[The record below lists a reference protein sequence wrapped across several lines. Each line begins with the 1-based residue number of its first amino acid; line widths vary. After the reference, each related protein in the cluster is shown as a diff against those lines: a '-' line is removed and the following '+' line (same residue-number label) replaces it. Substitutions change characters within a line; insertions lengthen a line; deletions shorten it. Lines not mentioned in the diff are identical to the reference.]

1 MNRPPMRDA
10 ALLFRDGRIVQF
22 GSRRELMKQAD
33 GLERIDLGDCVL
45 VPGLINAHTHLELS
59 RLKAPRSMP
68 KDGFVGWIE
77 NLMSQM
83 PAGEEELAAAVEAG
97 VIQGVRQCLKFGVTT
112 VGDISRSSSE
122 TRRILRRSPLRVVS
136 FGEISAMAK
145 RRDRLPERLA
155 EATDRKW
162 ESKRLIVGISPH
174 SPYSVE
180 APAYR
185 TCLKTAE
192 RQGMPLCTHLAE
204 TPEEGEFLENQTG
217 PFRELWRSLDA
228 WDESVPKFAGGPI
241 RFAEN
246 LGLLNY
252 PTVLAHV
259 NYCDDEELQ
268 ILSRGQASVV
278 YCPRT
283 HWLFEHPTHRW
294 REMLRA
300 GINVAIGSD
309 SCASSPNL
317 NLIDDLRLIHVREPG
332 ISAME
337 IWQLAT
343 TRAAAALQLPQGLGT
358 FAPTAPADA
367 IALPCPPHTDDPL
380 RWVLDS
386 DVIPT
391 GVWIDGHRVT

>member
-1 MNRPPMRDA
+1 MRDA
-10 ALLFRDGRIVQF
+10 AVLVRDGRIVQF
-22 GSRRELMKQAD
+22 ASRRELTKQAAPS
-33 GLERIDLGDCVL
+33 ERIDLGDCVL

-59 RLKAPRSMP
+59 RCKAPRAMP
-68 KDGFVGWIE
+68 AGGFVGWIK

-83 PAGEEELAAAVEAG
+83 PADAEELAATVESAV
-97 VIQGVRQCLKFGVTT
+97 IHGVRQCLKFGVTT
-112 VGDISRSSSE
+112 IGDISRNSGE
-122 TRRILRRSPLRVVS
+122 TRRILRRSPLRVIS

-145 RRDRLPERLA
+145 RRDRLGERLA
-155 EATDRKW
+155 EAIDRKW
-162 ESKRLIVGISPH
+162 ESKRVIVGISPH
-174 SPYSVE
+174 APYSVE
-180 APAYR
+180 APGYR

-204 TPEEGEFLENQTG
+204 NPEESEFLEKQTG
-217 PFRELWRSLDA
+217 PFRELWNWLDA
-228 WDESVPKFAGGPI
+228 WDDSVPKFAGGPI

-246 LGLLNY
+246 LGMLNY

-259 NYCDDEELQ
+259 NYCDDEEVE
-268 ILSRGQASVV
+268 ILARGQASVV

-283 HWLFEHPTHRW
+283 HWLFEHPAHRW
-294 REMLRA
+294 KEMLRA
-300 GINVAIGSD
+300 GINVAVGTD

-317 NLIDDLRLIHVREPG
+317 NLIDDLRLIHVREPNV
-332 ISAME
+332 SAME

-343 TRAAAALQLPQGLGT
+343 VRAAAALQLPQGLGT
-358 FAPTAPADA
+358 FSPGAPADL